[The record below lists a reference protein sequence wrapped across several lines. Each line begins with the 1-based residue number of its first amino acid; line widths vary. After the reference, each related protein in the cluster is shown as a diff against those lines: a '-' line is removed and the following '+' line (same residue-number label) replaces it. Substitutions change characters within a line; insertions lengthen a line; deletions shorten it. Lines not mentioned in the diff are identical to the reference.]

1 MFLAK
6 KRDKSNRKT
15 DFFVRQLK
23 FVGQFFFRPEKKTK
37 SGGVILPRRILSE
50 YG

>member
-1 MFLAK
+1 MFLTQ

-15 DFFVRQLK
+15 DFFVGQLK
-23 FVGQFFFRPEKKTK
+23 FVGQFFSFTKKIK
-37 SGGVILPRRILSE
+37 SGGVKLPSAAHRN

>member
-23 FVGQFFFRPEKKTK
+23 FVGQFFFRPEKKQK
-37 SGGVILPRRILSE
+37 AAG
-50 YG
+50 

>member
-15 DFFVRQLK
+15 DFFVGQLK
-23 FVGQFFFRPEKKTK
+23 FVGQFFPRPEKKNKKTA
-37 SGGVILPRRILSE
+37 GNFAPPFDAD

>member
-23 FVGQFFFRPEKKTK
+23 FVGQFFPVPKKNK
-37 SGGVILPRRILSE
+37 KRQDNFAPPLPSD